1 MKDKFLFKKKNII
14 ISVLFA
20 IVFLSAFVFAFS
32 GILNVHASRTV
43 RTDENGNIF
52 YVYNV
57 DDPELEIE
65 NEYVNLNSGEPDE
78 FQTDI
83 SRKLSSFDVNDPFLI
98 LVNKENPL
106 TEDVECELVKFD
118 GFEIDIRIYED
129 VLQMFKDA
137 KEEGCN
143 LFLASGYRDYNTQRF
158 LYEKKISYFKKL
170 GYDSKEA
177 EEIASMKVTPPLTS
191 EHETGLAVDIL
202 SYAYNNMDAGF
213 GQSEAGIWLSENCY
227 KYGFILRYPEGK
239 EDITEIQYE
248 PWHFRYVGKEAAEF
262 IYVNK
267 LTFEEFYE
275 MVQTDNE

>member
-65 NEYVNLNSGEPDE
+65 NEYVNSNSGEPDE

-177 EEIASMKVTPPLTS
+177 EAIASMKVTPPLTS

-248 PWHFRYVGKEAAEF
+248 PWHFRYVGKEAA
-262 IYVNK
+262 VC
-267 LTFEEFYE
+267 
-275 MVQTDNE
+275 

>member
-1 MKDKFLFKKKNII
+1 ML
-14 ISVLFA
+14 SVLISHNLFQYYLLKS
-20 IVFLSAFVFAFS
+20 FLLAQYLPILVCNDSIQA
-32 GILNVHASRTV
+32 GIPKLNV
-43 RTDENGNIF
+43 
-52 YVYNV
+52 
-57 DDPELEIE
+57 L
-65 NEYVNLNSGEPDE
+65 SGKCTPRIL
-78 FQTDI
+78 FVLHI
-83 SRKLSSFDVNDPFLI
+83 RI

-275 MVQTDNE
+275 MVQTNNE